1 MYLIISDFY
10 FYIFYEDAE
19 RHPHRLLRQEEINM
33 SGKFMNVKRI
43 IIPTLTM
50 IIITSQLMG
59 CASVSQDEALNLL
72 RQGDQIEIEIATP
85 IDTVEAEKDT
95 LAWEQLASLSTY
107 SAFRSAFDTALGVV
121 PTSDSSK
128 NGIVYI
134 NLAGDQD
141 GNNTLYNAMMN
152 RKFYSNYWENEVV
165 QSEVQ
170 KALASQFTDV
180 DEDTITARYAALGVY
195 FDLLP
200 TKEQPE
206 FHGDDSLTRAEAMTL
221 IMRAETPVTE
231 SESPETFVDFVNAVG
246 SESPYTNYAGYLM
259 NDSYLTIDT
268 GSLTSK
274 TFTSTISRGEYIYML
289 MNHYFKEDLST
300 VDTKSASFSDAKDAG
315 DLSTTKAFEKYD
327 GSKDCWQTA
336 ELANAIA
343 NPDDGCP
350 TRMYKA
356 LVLANTL
363 DIVNKETRWDEGL
376 SRSEAIQLLAD
387 TYAKLAEAKGYPI
400 DTTLGKTNI
409 VETIEDTVVDN
420 TITDTENSTTSEAQ
434 SKSEINEN
442 DSQTSEGETIEEEVV
457 ATPTPA
463 PEVNNSSSSYVM
475 SDELKQDLK
484 TLGAT
489 DAEIAAIKSEK
500 DMTDLVDKLITGGT
514 TGNSGSTAGGSSS
527 SADTGSSGSIG
538 DGNDN
543 DLPTATVDM
552 TNAPAGHM

>member
-1 MYLIISDFY
+1 MIFI

-85 IDTVEAEKDT
+85 KDTVKEEKDT
-95 LAWEQLASLSTY
+95 LPWEQLASLSTY

-128 NGIVYI
+128 NGIVYT

-152 RKFYSNYWENEVV
+152 RKFYSNYWENEAV

-206 FHGDDSLTRAEAMTL
+206 FHGEDSLSRAEAMTL

-400 DTTLGKTNI
+400 DTTLGKTDI
-409 VETIEDTVVDN
+409 IETVEDTVVDN
-420 TITDTENSTTSEAQ
+420 TVTDTENSTTSEAQ

-442 DSQTSEGETIEEEVV
+442 DSQTSEGEVYEEV
-457 ATPTPA
+457 TETPA
-463 PEVNNSSSSYVM
+463 PDTSSNTGYTL
-475 SDELKQDLK
+475 DEESKAFLKQM
-484 TLGAT
+484 GAT
-489 DAEIAAIKSEK
+489 DAELNNVKSDK
-500 DMTDLVDKLITGGT
+500 DLDNLINNLSSRLYGNGG
-514 TGNSGSTAGGSSS
+514 GSSTAGGSSS
-527 SADTGSSGSIG
+527 SADTGSSGATGEDVRDPSRDFQLLPD
-538 DGNDN
+538 DGS
-543 DLPTATVDM
+543 LHGSM
-552 TNAPAGHM
+552 